1 MKGILVL
8 GVWCKTYS
16 RPLGLVPGL
25 AQSTQLSPTG
35 CSLLPSGAKRLLHR
49 PRIPSITMKAV
60 IPVAGIGSRL
70 RPHTH
75 TQPKSL
81 VPVAGNTILGH
92 IIDRLTAAGLTEF
105 VFVVGYLGD
114 KIVRYVRRTYPDLNV
129 TFVLQEP
136 REGLGHALWLAREE
150 FRHDEDG
157 VLILLGDTI
166 VDVDLPALMATP
178 GSVLAVKEVKTPSM
192 FGLVETGANGRVSKV
207 VEKPKI
213 PKSNFAMVGLY
224 KLAFPEKLAQALEW
238 LRDHEVRTHGEYQLT
253 DALMH
258 LIEEGEAMTTCPVD
272 NWFDCGRKETLL
284 EANARLLNQPEF
296 LDNIDYSQFPDSVII
311 PPVSIG
317 RGCQISH
324 SIIGPN
330 VAIGDKTIIKS
341 TILSD
346 SIIGSYSELS
356 SAVMHDCIVGSDASF
371 RGMNH
376 SLNIGDNTEIDYS

>member
-1 MKGILVL
+1 
-8 GVWCKTYS
+8 
-16 RPLGLVPGL
+16 
-25 AQSTQLSPTG
+25 
-35 CSLLPSGAKRLLHR
+35 
-49 PRIPSITMKAV
+49 MKAV

-92 IIDRLTAAGLTEF
+92 IIDRLLAAGIADF
-105 VFVVGYLGD
+105 VFIVGYLGD
-114 KIVRYVRRTYPDLNV
+114 KVVRYVRRNYPDLRAS
-129 TFVLQEP
+129 FVVQEP

-150 FRHDEDG
+150 FRHDPEG

-166 VDVDLPALMATP
+166 VDVDLSILLRTP
-178 GSVLAVKEVKTPSM
+178 GSVLAVKEVKTPSL
-192 FGLVETGANGRVSKV
+192 FGLVETGPGGRVSKV

-224 KLAFPEKLAQALEW
+224 KLIYPEKLAQALEW
-238 LRDHEVRTHGEYQLT
+238 LRTNDVRTHGEFQLT

-258 LIEEGEAMTTCPVD
+258 LIAEGEVMTTCPVD
-272 NWFDCGRKETLL
+272 NWFDCGRKESLL

-296 LDNIDYSQFPDSVII
+296 LEGHDYAEYPDTVII

-317 RGCQISH
+317 RGCQIST

-330 VAIGDKTIIKS
+330 VAIGHKTIVKN
-341 TILSD
+341 TILSN
-346 SIIGSYSELS
+346 SIIGSYSELR
-356 SAVMHDCIVGSDASF
+356 SAVLHDCIVGSDASF

>member
-1 MKGILVL
+1 
-8 GVWCKTYS
+8 
-16 RPLGLVPGL
+16 
-25 AQSTQLSPTG
+25 
-35 CSLLPSGAKRLLHR
+35 
-49 PRIPSITMKAV
+49 MKAV

-92 IIDRLTAAGLTEF
+92 IIDRLLGAGLTDF
-105 VFVVGYLGD
+105 VFIIGYLGD
-114 KIVRYVRRTYPDLNV
+114 KIVRYVRRHYPNLKA
-129 TFVLQEP
+129 TFVVQEP

-150 FRHDEDG
+150 FRHEPDG

-166 VDVDLPALMATP
+166 VDVDLPALLQLP
-178 GSVLAVKEVKTPSM
+178 GTVLAVKEVKNPAL
-192 FGLVETGANGRVSKV
+192 FGIVETGADGQVRKV

-213 PKSNFAMVGLY
+213 PKSNSALVGLY
-224 KLAFPEKLAQALEW
+224 KLADPEKLALALEW
-238 LRDHEVRTHGEYQLT
+238 LMTTELRTHGEYQLT

-258 LIEEGEAMTTCPVD
+258 LIEQGETMTTAPVD

-296 LDNIDYSQFPDSVII
+296 LEGRDYATEFPDVVII

-317 RGCQISH
+317 RGCRISQ

-330 VAIGDKTIIKS
+330 VAIGDKTIIET

-346 SIIGSYSELS
+346 SIIGSYSELR

>member
-1 MKGILVL
+1 
-8 GVWCKTYS
+8 
-16 RPLGLVPGL
+16 
-25 AQSTQLSPTG
+25 
-35 CSLLPSGAKRLLHR
+35 
-49 PRIPSITMKAV
+49 MKAV

-92 IIDRLTAAGLTEF
+92 LIDRLLGAGITDF
-105 VFVVGYLGD
+105 VFIVGYLGD
-114 KIVRYVRRTYPDLNV
+114 KIVRYVRRTYPDLKT
-129 TFVLQEP
+129 TFVVQEP
-136 REGLGHALWLAREE
+136 REGIGHALWLAREE
-150 FRHDEDG
+150 FRHEPDG

-166 VDVDLPALMATP
+166 VDVDLKALLQLP
-178 GSVLAVKEVKTPSM
+178 GTVLAVKEVKTPSL
-192 FGLVETGANGRVSKV
+192 FGIVETGPDGQVRKV

-213 PKSNFAMVGLY
+213 PKSNNALVGLY
-224 KLAFPEKLAQALEW
+224 KLGDPEKLALALEW
-238 LRDHEVRTHGEYQLT
+238 LMSTELRTHGEYQLT

-258 LIEEGEAMTTCPVD
+258 LIEQGETMTTAPVD

-296 LDNIDYSQFPDSVII
+296 LEGRDFAAEFPDAVII

-317 RGCQISH
+317 RGCRISQ

-330 VAIGDKTIIKS
+330 VAIGDKTIVHN

-346 SIIGSYSELS
+346 SIIGSYSELR

>member
-1 MKGILVL
+1 MKV
-8 GVWCKTYS
+8 
-16 RPLGLVPGL
+16 
-25 AQSTQLSPTG
+25 
-35 CSLLPSGAKRLLHR
+35 
-49 PRIPSITMKAV
+49 V

-92 IIDRLTAAGLTEF
+92 IIDRLTAAGLNDF
-105 VFVVGYLGD
+105 VFIVGYLGD
-114 KIVRYVRRTYPDLNV
+114 KIVRYVRRNYPNLQV
-129 TFVLQEP
+129 TFVVQEP

-150 FRHDEDG
+150 FRHEPDG

-166 VDVDLPALMATP
+166 VDVDLPGLLATP

-192 FGLVETGANGRVSKV
+192 FGLVESANGRVSKV

-213 PKSNFAMVGLY
+213 PKSNYAMVGLY
-224 KLAFPEKLAQALEW
+224 KLAYPEKLAQALEW
-238 LRDHEVRTHGEYQLT
+238 LRDSDVRTHGEYQLT

-258 LIEEGEAMTTCPVD
+258 MIEQGEVMTTCSVD

-284 EANARLLNQPEF
+284 EANARLLNRPEF
-296 LDNIDYSQFPDSVII
+296 LEGRDYSEIPDSVII

-317 RGCQISH
+317 RGCQISQ

-330 VAIGDKTIIKS
+330 VAIGDKTIIKN

-346 SIIGSYSELS
+346 SIIGSYSELR

>member
-1 MKGILVL
+1 
-8 GVWCKTYS
+8 
-16 RPLGLVPGL
+16 
-25 AQSTQLSPTG
+25 
-35 CSLLPSGAKRLLHR
+35 
-49 PRIPSITMKAV
+49 MKAV

-92 IIDRLTAAGLTEF
+92 IIDRLRTAGLTEF
-105 VFVVGYLGD
+105 VFIVGYLGD
-114 KIVRYVRRTYPDLNV
+114 KIVRYVRRNYPDLNAK
-129 TFVLQEP
+129 FVVQEP
-136 REGLGHALWLAREE
+136 REGLGHALWLARDE
-150 FRHDEDG
+150 FRNDPDG

-166 VDVDLPALMATP
+166 VDVDLPALLATP
-178 GSVLAVKEVKTPSM
+178 GSVLAVKEVKDPTR
-192 FGLVETGANGRVSKV
+192 FGIVDIGRDGRVSKV

-224 KLAFPEKLAQALEW
+224 KLAYPDKLAEALEW
-238 LRDHEVRTHGEYQLT
+238 LREADVRTHGEFQLT

-258 LIEEGEAMTTCPVD
+258 LIEDGEVMTTCPVD

-284 EANARLLNQPEF
+284 EANARLLNTAEF
-296 LDNIDYSQFPDSVII
+296 LDHRDYSEFPDSVII

-317 RGCQISH
+317 RGCQISQ

-330 VAIGDKTIIKS
+330 VAIGDKTIIS
-341 TILSD
+341 HTILTD
-346 SIIGSYSELS
+346 SIIGSYSELR

>member
-1 MKGILVL
+1 
-8 GVWCKTYS
+8 
-16 RPLGLVPGL
+16 
-25 AQSTQLSPTG
+25 
-35 CSLLPSGAKRLLHR
+35 
-49 PRIPSITMKAV
+49 MKAV

-92 IIDRLTAAGLTEF
+92 LIDRLRTAGFQEF
-105 VFVVGYLGD
+105 VFIIGYLGE
-114 KIVRYVRRTYPDLNV
+114 KIESYVRRHYPDITS
-129 TFVLQEP
+129 TFVVQEP
-136 REGLGHALWLAREE
+136 REGLGHALFLARDT
-150 FRHDEDG
+150 FRHDTDG

-166 VDVDLPALMATP
+166 VDVDLQVLLEKS

-192 FGLVETGANGRVSKV
+192 FGLVETNSNGIVRKV
-207 VEKPKI
+207 IEKPRI
-213 PKSNFAMVGLY
+213 PKSNYALVGLY
-224 KLAFPEKLAQALEW
+224 KLAYPEALAQALEYIVE
-238 LRDHEVRTHGEYQLT
+238 HGQRTHDEFQLT
-253 DALMH
+253 DALMR
-258 LIEEGEAMTTCPVD
+258 LIEAGEEMTTCPVD

-284 EANARLLNQPEF
+284 EANAKLLNRPEF
-296 LDNIDYSQFPDSVII
+296 MDPRDYATRYPDAVII

-317 RGCQISH
+317 HGCQISH

-330 VAIGDKTIIKS
+330 VAIGDKTIIQN

-346 SIIGSYSELS
+346 SIIGSYSELK

-371 RGMNH
+371 RGLNH

>member
-1 MKGILVL
+1 
-8 GVWCKTYS
+8 
-16 RPLGLVPGL
+16 
-25 AQSTQLSPTG
+25 
-35 CSLLPSGAKRLLHR
+35 
-49 PRIPSITMKAV
+49 MKAV

-92 IIDRLTAAGLTEF
+92 IIDRLLGAGLTDF
-105 VFVVGYLGD
+105 VFIVGYLGD
-114 KIVRYVRRTYPDLNV
+114 KIVRYVRRTYPDLKA
-129 TFVLQEP
+129 TFVVQEP

-150 FRHDEDG
+150 FRHEPDG

-166 VDVDLPALMATP
+166 VDVDLPALLQLP
-178 GSVLAVKEVKTPSM
+178 GSVLAVKEVKNPAL
-192 FGLVETGANGRVSKV
+192 FGIVETEANGQVRKV

-213 PKSNFAMVGLY
+213 PKSNSALVGLY
-224 KLAFPEKLAQALEW
+224 KLADPEKLALALEW
-238 LRDHEVRTHGEYQLT
+238 LMTTELRTHGEYQLT

-258 LIEEGEAMTTCPVD
+258 LIEQGETMTTAPVD

-296 LDNIDYSQFPDSVII
+296 LEGHDYSAEFPDTVII

-317 RGCQISH
+317 RGCRISQ

-330 VAIGDKTIIKS
+330 VAIGDKTIIES

-346 SIIGSYSELS
+346 SIIGSYSELR

>member
-1 MKGILVL
+1 
-8 GVWCKTYS
+8 
-16 RPLGLVPGL
+16 
-25 AQSTQLSPTG
+25 
-35 CSLLPSGAKRLLHR
+35 
-49 PRIPSITMKAV
+49 MKAI

-92 IIDRLTAAGLTEF
+92 IIDRLMAAGLTEF

-114 KIVRYVRRTYPDLNV
+114 KVVSYVRRRYPDLNA

-136 REGLGHALWLAREE
+136 REGLGHALWLARDT
-150 FRHDEDG
+150 FRHDPDG

-166 VDVDLPALMATP
+166 VDVDLPALLATP
-178 GSVLAVKEVKTPSM
+178 GTVLAVKEVKTPSL
-192 FGLVETGANGRVSKV
+192 FGLVETGPGGRVRKV
-207 VEKPKI
+207 VEKPTI
-213 PKSNFAMVGLY
+213 PKSNFALVGLY
-224 KLAFPEKLAQALEW
+224 KLADAERLAQALEW
-238 LRDHEVRTHGEYQLT
+238 LIASNVRTHGEFQLT

-258 LIEEGEAMTTCPVD
+258 LIEQGEDMTTAAVD
-272 NWFDCGRKETLL
+272 NWFDCGRKDTLL
-284 EANARLLNQPEF
+284 EANARLLNRPEF
-296 LDNIDYSQFPDSVII
+296 LEPREYPDFVGTVII

-317 RGCQISH
+317 PGCRIEN

-330 VAIGDKTIIKS
+330 VAIGDKTIVEH
-341 TILSD
+341 TILSN
-346 SIIGSYSELS
+346 SIIGSYSELR

-371 RGMNH
+371 RGLNH